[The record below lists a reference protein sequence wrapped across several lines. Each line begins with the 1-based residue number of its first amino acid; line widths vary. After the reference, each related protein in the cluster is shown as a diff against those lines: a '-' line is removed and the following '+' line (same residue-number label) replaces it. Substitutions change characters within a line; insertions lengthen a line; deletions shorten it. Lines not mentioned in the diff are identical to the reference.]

1 MAISPTVL
9 VMTQAISL
17 GLAFL
22 RRIAAMRLLPAC
34 FMFLLYLLAACAISV
49 RAQDAD
55 YQTAVSFVQQGQFDR
70 AFPILQRIL
79 DRSPND
85 LKARNLMG
93 IALSAAG
100 RREEANEHFKKVLAL
115 EPKFVPAL
123 KNMALN
129 ELAIGKTQDAMIHF
143 EETLKSAPQDATC
156 HWGLA
161 EIAFAVRD
169 YKSAALNYEHSGDLA
184 WKDSRTA
191 IKFATSCLEDGQ
203 PVKAATILEKIPTTL
218 SAADATIQFQAG
230 VMLGKLEKYEAAARR
245 FELARQGFP
254 DPYQV
259 GYNLTLVLI
268 RNRDYA
274 AAIRAGEETLA
285 TGRRKAEIYNLL
297 AQAYEQ
303 SGRTVQAYDALRA
316 ATEIDPQD
324 ETNYLD
330 LIALCLKHENYDLS
344 LEIADIGARRVSGSH
359 RLRLHRG
366 VALVMKGQLEEAA
379 KEFRTAGELAPEEPL
394 PQVALGLALIQMDR
408 QSEAIALLRRQS
420 ERSPKDPRVFWLLGE
435 ALSRS
440 GVQRGSEAEKEAIIA
455 LEKSIQLDPQMPQ
468 SRALLGK
475 TLLRRGEVARAA
487 EQLEKA
493 LELDPED
500 MTAAY
505 QLAQALQRLGQTARA
520 QELFTKVSKAKSEK
534 LQPTQRNLM
543 RIIKAGSQ

>member
-1 MAISPTVL
+1 MLSR
-9 VMTQAISL
+9 
-17 GLAFL
+17 L
-22 RRIAAMRLLPAC
+22 RIFRSIVW
-34 FMFLLYLLAACAISV
+34 LLYLLAACAISV

-55 YQTAVSFVQQGQFDR
+55 YQTAISFVQQGQFDR

-123 KNMALN
+123 KNLAIN
-129 ELAIGKTQDAMIHF
+129 ELALGKDQDARVHF
-143 EETLKSAPQDATC
+143 EEALKSAPQDATC

-161 EIAFAVRD
+161 EIAFASRD
-169 YKSAALNYEHSGDLA
+169 YKRAASGYEQSGDLA
-184 WKDSRTA
+184 WKDPGTA
-191 IKFATSCLEDGQ
+191 IKFDTGYVEVGQ
-203 PVKAATILEKIPTTL
+203 SVKAAGILEKIPTAL
-218 SAADATIQFQAG
+218 SGADAKLQFKAG
-230 VMLGKLEKYEAAARR
+230 VMLAGLEKYEAAARR

-274 AAIRAGEETLA
+274 AAIRAGEETIA
-285 TGRRKAEIYNLL
+285 GGYRKAEIYNLL

-344 LEIADIGARRVSGSH
+344 MEIAEIGRASCRERV
-359 RLRLHRG
+359 
-366 VALVMKGQLEEAA
+366 
-379 KEFRTAGELAPEEPL
+379 
-394 PQVALGLALIQMDR
+394 
-408 QSEAIALLRRQS
+408 QS
-420 ERSPKDPRVFWLLGE
+420 
-435 ALSRS
+435 
-440 GVQRGSEAEKEAIIA
+440 
-455 LEKSIQLDPQMPQ
+455 
-468 SRALLGK
+468 
-475 TLLRRGEVARAA
+475 
-487 EQLEKA
+487 
-493 LELDPED
+493 
-500 MTAAY
+500 
-505 QLAQALQRLGQTARA
+505 
-520 QELFTKVSKAKSEK
+520 
-534 LQPTQRNLM
+534 
-543 RIIKAGSQ
+543 